1 MVTERK
7 LALNSFS
14 IQLALEL
21 GQLAVKIASIRDLPI
36 AVEIRIQDWIIFH
49 ASLPGSTSE
58 NQWWLD
64 RKAQVVSLKNH
75 STLYERISAE
85 ERGVDWYKENNVSE
99 DTYAIHGGGFPLIV
113 KKQGFVGSLLISGL
127 PHLEDHAFCVDIL
140 TKFIKPEGK

>member
-1 MVTERK
+1 M
-7 LALNSFS
+7 LNSFS

-21 GQLAVKIASIRDLPI
+21 GQLAVKTASIRHLPI
-36 AVEIRIQDWIIFH
+36 AVEIRIQDWIVFH
-49 ASLPGSTSE
+49 VSLPGSTSE

-64 RKAQVVSLKNH
+64 RKAQVVLLKNH

-113 KKQGFVGSLLISGL
+113 KNQGFVGSLLISGL

-140 TKFIKPEGK
+140 TKFIKSDGK